1 MSDLSG
7 ALLIVALAVLAGA
20 VGGLLLAARRRP
32 VAARPEFS
40 RHPVPAAAPAPPPS
54 VPAAASPAPPAA
66 AVATQLHE
74 LAFGVAQRPA
84 SADPQHR
91 AVATAV
97 TALLS
102 EPVLNAEYAP
112 RRPLLLPKLVQAVN
126 DDDVSGRELSRLI
139 AKDPALAGNLLRMAN
154 SAFYRVNSQPVESI
168 DRAVALLGTAGIRSL
183 IAASLMQPVFKAST
197 VHFKRFPDVTWLHT
211 QYGATA
217 AEAYAALVAD
227 SDPFAGQLLGLLMGL
242 GTIMVFRATTDEYA
256 KTSLVPDAGTVAELV
271 AHQAPDVARRIAQD
285 WELSERIL
293 SALAEQVPAVAAGD
307 LTALGA
313 SLRFGRYCG
322 AIAVLQGVGVLDED
336 RGLAALRAGGYGR
349 PDCERILVRL
359 AKRPTA

>member
-1 MSDLSG
+1 F
-7 ALLIVALAVLAGA
+7 
-20 VGGLLLAARRRP
+20 GLPLQ
-32 VAARPEFS
+32 
-40 RHPVPAAAPAPPPS
+40 
-54 VPAAASPAPPAA
+54 PPA
-66 AVATQLHE
+66 
-74 LAFGVAQRPA
+74 G
-84 SADPQHR
+84 DPKHR
-91 AVATAV
+91 AVAAAV
-97 TALLS
+97 TALLG
-102 EPVLNAEYAP
+102 EPVLNAAYAP
-112 RRPLLLPKLVQAVN
+112 RRPMLLPKLVQAVN

-154 SAFYRVNSQPVESI
+154 SAFYRVNSQPVESM

-183 IAASLMQPVFKAST
+183 IAAALMQPVFKAA
-197 VHFKRFPDVTWLHT
+197 VVQFKRFPDVTWLHT

-217 AEAYAALVAD
+217 AEAYAALIAD

-256 KTSLVPDAGTVAELV
+256 KAALAPDAGTVAELV
-271 AHQAPDVARRIAQD
+271 ERQAPEVARRIAQD

-293 SALAEQVPAVAAGD
+293 NALAEQKPPAPERD
-307 LTALGA
+307 LSPLGA
-313 SLRFGRYCG
+313 SLQFGRYCG

-336 RGLAALRAGGYGR
+336 AGLAALRAGGYGR

>member
-1 MSDLSG
+1 MNLC
-7 ALLIVALAVLAGA
+7 
-20 VGGLLLAARRRP
+20 
-32 VAARPEFS
+32 
-40 RHPVPAAAPAPPPS
+40 
-54 VPAAASPAPPAA
+54 
-66 AVATQLHE
+66 
-74 LAFGVAQRPA
+74 
-84 SADPQHR
+84 
-91 AVATAV
+91 
-97 TALLS
+97 
-102 EPVLNAEYAP
+102 
-112 RRPLLLPKLVQAVN
+112 RPLLLPKLVQAVN

-183 IAASLMQPVFKAST
+183 IAASLLQPVFKAST
-197 VHFKRFPDVTWLHT
+197 VQFKRYPDVTWLHT

-242 GTIMVFRATTDEYA
+242 GTIMVFRASTDEYA
-256 KTSLVPDAGTVAELV
+256 KSSLAPDAGTVAELV
-271 AHQAPDVARRIAQD
+271 EHQAPDVARRIAQD

-293 SALAEQVPAVAAGD
+293 NALAEQAPAVTPGD
-307 LTALGA
+307 LTPLGA

-336 RGLAALRAGGYGR
+336 GGLAALRSGGYGR

>member
-20 VGGLLLAARRRP
+20 LGGLVLAARRRP
-32 VAARPEFS
+32 RAARAEFS
-40 RHPVPAAAPAPPPS
+40 RSPAAAAAAAAPLA
-54 VPAAASPAPPAA
+54 VPAAASSAPP
-66 AVATQLHE
+66 VATVTAQLHE
-74 LAFGVAQRPA
+74 LAFGVPQRPA
-84 SADPQHR
+84 SGDPRHR
-91 AVATAV
+91 GVAAAV
-97 TALLS
+97 TALLG

-112 RRPLLLPKLVQAVN
+112 RRPMLLPKLVQAVN

-183 IAASLMQPVFKAST
+183 IAAALMQPVFKASAAQ
-197 VHFKRFPDVTWLHT
+197 FKRFPDVTWLHT

-256 KTSLVPDAGTVAELV
+256 KTQLAPDAGTVAELIGR
-271 AHQAPDVARRIAQD
+271 QAPDVARRIAQD
-285 WELSERIL
+285 WELSERMLNALIEQAPAAAARDL
-293 SALAEQVPAVAAGD
+293 SP
-307 LTALGA
+307 LGA
-313 SLRFGRYCG
+313 SLSFGRYCG
-322 AIAVLQGVGVLDED
+322 AIAVLQGVGVLDEA
-336 RGLAALRAGGYGR
+336 GGVAALRVGGYGR

-359 AKRPTA
+359 AKRPAA